1 MKGRIQEYWK
11 TSQEYRGTCRDSEK
25 GVYSGPSI
33 PVSRYR
39 PEVARVND
47 FSHIDKEGKIKMV
60 DVSGKPVSKRTAVA
74 SGSVRMAA
82 GTVSKLREGTLK
94 KGDALATARIAGIMG
109 AKRTSDLIPLCHP
122 LPVDDISLKLELRED
137 SVEIEASVT
146 STARTGV
153 EMEALT
159 AVSVAAL
166 ALYDMCKAVDKGM
179 VIDEVKLISKTK
191 EKV

>member
-1 MKGRIQEYWK
+1 M
-11 TSQEYRGTCRDSEK
+11 
-25 GVYSGPSI
+25 
-33 PVSRYR
+33 
-39 PEVARVND
+39 ND
-47 FSHIDKEGKIKMV
+47 FSHIDDEGKVKMV

-74 SGSVRMAA
+74 AGSIRMAA
-82 GTVSKLREGTLK
+82 DTIEKLREGTLK

-122 LPVDDISLKLELRED
+122 LPIDDISVGLELKEEA
-137 SVEIEASVT
+137 VEIEATVT

-166 ALYDMCKAVDKGM
+166 TLYDMCKAIDKSM
-179 VIDEVKLISKTK
+179 IIESVTLRAKTK
-191 EKV
+191 EEV

>member
-1 MKGRIQEYWK
+1 M
-11 TSQEYRGTCRDSEK
+11 
-25 GVYSGPSI
+25 
-33 PVSRYR
+33 
-39 PEVARVND
+39 ND
-47 FSHIDKEGKIKMV
+47 FSHIDKEGKVKMV

-82 GTVSKLREGTLK
+82 DTVAKLREGAMK

-122 LPVDDISLKLELRED
+122 LSIDDIAVGLELKED
-137 SVEIEASVT
+137 AVEIEATVI

-179 VIDEVKLISKTK
+179 VLTGIRLLKKSGGRSGTYVADEV
-191 EKV
+191 